1 MASGYL
7 SRLHGET
14 GPYGPHQWAFWCFD
28 FRWVCRKHGGL
39 GAEEVRVP
47 LPWLPSWSVTVGW
60 SAPPLE
66 GCSSCHMASCTSFL
80 LVLASSLLLLL
91 PAVTCQECVLS
102 CCFYSTLVPWTGV
115 NYPSLKLS
123 SVYKISFYLLL
134 RPWLIFLQGM
144 SSFSFF
150 FLNFLFYVGV

>member
-28 FRWVCRKHGGL
+28 FQWVCRKHGGL
-39 GAEEVRVP
+39 GANEVRV
-47 LPWLPSWSVTVGW
+47 LFPWLPSWSVTAGW
-60 SAPPLE
+60 SAPSLE
-66 GCSSCHMASCTSFL
+66 GCSSCHMASCTSL
-80 LVLASSLLLLL
+80 PLVLASSLLLLL
-91 PAVTCQECVLS
+91 PEVTCQECVLS
-102 CCFYSTLVPWTGV
+102 CCFYSTLVPRTGV

-123 SVYKISFYLLL
+123 SVYKNSFYFLL

-150 FLNFLFYVGV
+150 SLNFLFYVGV